1 MLQSLMSV
9 HVPKRV
15 YTASALEGWFDA
27 LSGDWEKYFGDHE
40 LSLGQQIYQ
49 SAQVSSIELQKG
61 SAIFHGK
68 VDGKDIY
75 ALVEWDAP
83 FDKPPRVRSSSADVL
98 SGQSLAVAGLYEAE
112 ELVVESVSPLP
123 PETPEER
130 QASQRGRSGGLF
142 ADDAKKPALFGG
154 APQRAILHP
163 TPARISRPAAP
174 TPQADSRVLQVRMD
188 AVPGALVFDA
198 SWQNADG
205 TLEPALKAY
214 KKAATQVTESE
225 RERLIRLT
233 ALARKSGFE
242 LEGKSHDYILKN
254 FEKIPEVVKN
264 DLDVWKKYFHVEL
277 TANAGV
283 LARGVQIVNV
293 EVEARG
299 SAHQLRFHWMF
310 LLAGRQLTRP
320 QLQEVL
326 SGGRQP
332 VLIPDLGLVKLSDEQ
347 ADVLSDWRDSIL
359 SDTGALPRYMLFS
372 LFRQDALPIRL
383 GKELEEWTQSLL
395 EEDTPADT
403 LPTFLRDYQRKG
415 VTWLNHLLD
424 HDCHPLLA
432 DEMGL
437 GKTLQMLSLIIH
449 RLQRSASQRPS
460 IIVAPASVVPV
471 WAAELQARFP
481 GWGGAVLSGDNL
493 PKANERTL
501 WLASY
506 GQLKR
511 QAHVLEGIQF
521 DYAILDEA
529 QMIKN
534 PRTKAAKTCYALK
547 AAHRLAMTGTPV
559 ENRPLDLWS
568 IFRFLMPG
576 LLCGSERFEE
586 LAEADLQKLLARVH
600 QQVSPFILRRTKAE
614 VAREL
619 PEKVETVLVA
629 PMGELQQTHYNRL
642 VEQGLKRF
650 GNDLRAATR
659 HKGLAF
665 FTLLTRLRQTSCD
678 AGLLPWVNCPA
689 ADSGKITV
697 LLEQLEDI
705 LASGSKVVIFS
716 QFVGFLNRIQ
726 EAVAHRFPR
735 VPHYQLTGATVDR
748 QKPVSE
754 FQASSGAALMF
765 VSLRAGGTGI
775 TLHAADYLFLMDPWW
790 NPAVEDQ
797 AIDRV
802 HRLGQKKTVFV
813 YRVVS
818 EGTIEARIQS
828 LKSQKRELFQSLVG
842 KIRDNTHF
850 ALYFKSMSDLISLV
864 PKEEDPEE

>member
-1 MLQSLMSV
+1 MPV

-15 YTASALEGWFDA
+15 YTASALEGWFNA
-27 LSGDWEKYFGDHE
+27 LSGDWERHFTDHE
-40 LSLGQQIYQ
+40 LHAGQEIYQ
-49 SAQVSSIELQKG
+49 SGLVSSIELQKG

-75 ALVEWDAP
+75 ALVEWDDPIGDAP
-83 FDKPPRVRSSSADVL
+83 KVRSSSSDQL
-98 SGQSLAVAGLYEAE
+98 SGRALAVAGLYESE

-123 PETPEER
+123 PETPDER
-130 QASQRGRSGGLF
+130 QAAQRSRGGGLF
-142 ADDAKKPALFGG
+142 ADDNKKSGGTLFVGG
-154 APQRAILHP
+154 AQRHPVLHP
-163 TPARISRPAAP
+163 SAARMNKPPVSPPAQP
-174 TPQADSRVLQVRMD
+174 TGRVLQVRLEPI
-188 AVPGALVFDA
+188 PGALVFDA
-198 SWQNADG
+198 HWLDAEG
-205 TLEPALKAY
+205 KTEPALKAY
-214 KKAATQVTESE
+214 KKSAAQVSERE

-242 LEGKSHDYILKN
+242 LEGKKHDYVLKD

-264 DLDVWKKYFHVEL
+264 DLDMWKKYFQIEL
-277 TANAGV
+277 TTQAAA
-283 LARGVQIVNV
+283 LAKGVQSINV

-299 SAHQLRFHWMF
+299 SAHELRFHWMF
-310 LLAGRQLTRP
+310 LLQGRELTRE
-320 QLQEVL
+320 QIREVL

-332 VLIPDLGLVKLSDEQ
+332 VLIPELGLVKLADEQ
-347 ADVLSDWRDSIL
+347 ADVIADWADAIL
-359 SDTGALPRYMLFS
+359 SESGALPKYMLFS

-383 GKELEEWTQSLL
+383 SKELEEWTHSLV
-395 EEDTPADT
+395 EEDTVPEE
-403 LPTFLRDYQRKG
+403 LPQFLRDYQRRG
-415 VTWLNHLLD
+415 VTWLNHLLE

-437 GKTLQMLSLIIH
+437 GKTLQMLSLLTTRIN
-449 RLQRSASQRPS
+449 RSSVKKPS

-471 WAAELQARFP
+471 WAAELQSRFP

-493 PKANERTL
+493 PKKGERTL

-511 QAHVLEGIQF
+511 QADALQGIPF
-521 DYAILDEA
+521 DYAVLDEA

-534 PRTKAAKTCYALK
+534 PRTKAAKACYALQ
-547 AAHRLAMTGTPV
+547 AQHRLAMTGTPV

-576 LLCGSERFEE
+576 LLGGNERFEQ
-586 LAEADLQKLLARVH
+586 LAEADMQKLLARVH

-614 VAREL
+614 VAKEL
-619 PEKVETVLVA
+619 PEKIETVLMA
-629 PMGELQQTHYNRL
+629 PLSDIQQTHYTKL
-642 VEQGLKRF
+642 VEQGIKRF
-650 GNDLRAATR
+650 GNDLRSATR
-659 HKGLAF
+659 SRGLAF

-678 AGLLPWVNCPA
+678 AGLLPWVQCPA
-689 ADSGKITV
+689 QESGKIAV

-705 LASGSKVVIFS
+705 IASGSKIVVFS
-716 QFVGFLNRIQ
+716 QFVGFLKRI
-726 EAVAHRFPR
+726 EAAIEAKFPKVPRF
-735 VPHYQLTGATVDR
+735 HLTGATVDR
-748 QKPVSE
+748 QKPVSD
-754 FQASSGAALMF
+754 FQGAKGSGIML

-818 EGTIEARIQS
+818 EGTIEARIQE
-828 LKSQKRELFQSLVG
+828 LKSQKREVFQSLVG
-842 KIRDNTHF
+842 RIRDNTHF
-850 ALYFKSMSDLISLV
+850 ALYFKSMQELIALA
-864 PKEEDPEE
+864 PKEDTEE